1 VNDVDL
7 SMLLTQLWVW
17 AWTAHG
23 SNTCG
28 LEYPQT

>member
-1 VNDVDL
+1 VNNVDL
-7 SMLLTQLWVW
+7 SMLLTMLW

-28 LEYPQT
+28 LGYPQT